1 MTKLREIKVT
11 FTDAGIEY
19 AVCYAHGDKPPEPT
33 LSSSTRGE
41 GGC

>member
-1 MTKLREIKVT
+1 VTDLRRLTIT
-11 FTDAGIEY
+11 FMPQGIEY
-19 AVCYAHGDKPPEPT
+19 GVTYLHTDEPPEPT